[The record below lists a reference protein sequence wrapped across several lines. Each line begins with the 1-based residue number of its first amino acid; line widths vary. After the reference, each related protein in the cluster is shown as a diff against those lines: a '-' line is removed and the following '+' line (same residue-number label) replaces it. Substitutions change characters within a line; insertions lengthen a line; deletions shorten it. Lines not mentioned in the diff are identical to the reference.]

1 MDRGTRWACKEPD
14 MTAQLTLSHFVLTI
28 YKYMYRGEGVD
39 EWTYLSV
46 GLRARTEPCRHK
58 GPQTPKLGMCVE
70 G

>member
-1 MDRGTRWACKEPD
+1 MVCAAPLYCLYWPTMWNDREY
-14 MTAQLTLSHFVLTI
+14 FVLTI
-28 YKYMYRGEGVD
+28 YKYMFRGERVD

-46 GLRARTEPCRHK
+46 GLRARTEPCRQK